1 MKVKNILYALAATII
16 FAACSKSGDS
26 PTPTPNP
33 PTPPTPTEASIVFSI
48 DIDPGS
54 GSIFSAT
61 GASQA
66 MKVTV
71 SSTLPTA
78 GVQVDVKTNRDA
90 DNTTISSSSL
100 ASTAAAISASID
112 SLKPGVLCTT
122 TVVVTSKS
130 TSSNSA
136 TKTFKIVRK

>member
-1 MKVKNILYALAATII
+1 MKVKNILYVLATII
-16 FAACSKSGDS
+16 IFTACSKSGDS
-26 PTPTPNP
+26 PSPSPNPTPT
-33 PTPPTPTEASIVFSI
+33 PTPTEAAIVFSI

-54 GSIFSAT
+54 GSIFSAI

-71 SSTLPTA
+71 SSALPTA
-78 GVQVDVKTNRDA
+78 GVLVDVKTTRDA
-90 DNTTISSSSL
+90 DNAIISSSSL
-100 ASTAAAISASID
+100 ASTAAISSASID